1 MKQSLHTSR
10 ACLLALA
17 LSLLPAC
24 GDTGQV
30 RLSYPILARGVPA
43 APFQAGDWTVT
54 LDDARLLF
62 GPVFFCASV
71 IAAADLC
78 PSAQA
83 EFTEVALLD
92 LLDPTPRV
100 IGEVNSL
107 EGVINSL
114 IFDYGVTWF
123 VSQDTPQLV
132 SNELNGQSAVFSGTA
147 THPDGRTLQFS
158 ADLLLAPSIRGGFAV
173 QLGGTKAE
181 ILSDDVQVEVAFDVT
196 SWWSKID
203 FDVLAASGEPRVA
216 IAPGSTAQ
224 NSLIISM
231 TANDTP
237 SFEWSQP

>member
-1 MKQSLHTSR
+1 MSL
-10 ACLLALA
+10 
-17 LSLLPAC
+17 LSLAAC

-30 RLSYPILARGVPA
+30 RLSYPIIARGISA

-54 LDDARLLF
+54 LDEAQLLF

-83 EFTEVALLD
+83 EFTEVALID
-92 LLDPTPRV
+92 LLDPNPHAL
-100 IGEVNSL
+100 GEVNSI

-123 VSQDTPQLV
+123 VSENSPQLV
-132 SNELNGQSAVFSGTA
+132 SNELNGQSATFSGA
-147 THPDGRTLQFS
+147 ASHPDGRTLEFS
-158 ADLLLAPSIRGGFAV
+158 ADLLIAPSIRGGFAV
-173 QLGGTKAE
+173 QLGGTKTDITSSE
-181 ILSDDVQVEVAFDVT
+181 VQVEVAFDVA
-196 SWWSKID
+196 SWWSKIN
-203 FDVLAASGEPRVA
+203 FDALAASGAPR
-216 IAPGSTAQ
+216 ISITPGSTAH

-237 SFEWSQP
+237 SFAWSQP

>member
-1 MKQSLHTSR
+1 MKQALYTSP
-10 ACLLALA
+10 LLAALA
-17 LSLLPAC
+17 LLSAC

-30 RLSYPILARGVPA
+30 RLSYPIVARGVSA
-43 APFQAGDWTVT
+43 AAFQAGDWTVT
-54 LDDARLLF
+54 LDEAQLLF

-83 EFTEVALLD
+83 EFTEVAVIN
-92 LLDPTPRV
+92 LLDPNPQAL
-100 IGEVNSL
+100 GEVNSI

-123 VSQDTPQLV
+123 VSQDSPQLV
-132 SNELNGQSAVFSGTA
+132 SNELNGQSAIFSGA
-147 THPDGRTLQFS
+147 AAHPDGRTLEFS
-158 ADLLLAPSIRGGFAV
+158 ADLLIAPSIRGGFAV

-196 SWWSKID
+196 SWWAKID
-203 FDVLAASGEPRVA
+203 FEVLAASGEPRV
-216 IAPGSTAQ
+216 IIVPGSTAHS
-224 NSLIISM
+224 SLIISM